1 MIYLQREINLFI
13 NTDWILNRKDH
24 YFSKLNLIGADS
36 VIKIEF

>member
-13 NTDWILNRKDH
+13 NTDWILNRKDY
-24 YFSKLNLIGADS
+24 YFSNLNLIGADS